1 MKLKT
6 KIHLFSTLLM
16 LVILT
21 LTNTGI
27 YFVYGKLAFDTEY
40 NQLKMESQ
48 DLITSLS
55 KMTGKTN
62 PATVLHA
69 YRPPNGAARII
80 DLTTDKVKVES
91 RSEEGMKRYN
101 PEIAS
106 GKRYSIGEFEKTP
119 VLILREPVIWTD
131 GKVVELQMIQLLT
144 DVKNNLYLLKLI
156 LLGVTLIAMIPITIS
171 SIALGRIVINPIG
184 NLIKTMSQS
193 RQTGTYEKI
202 EVPAEGKD
210 EMAQMGNEFN
220 NMMGQLESNFK
231 KQEQFVS
238 NASHELKT
246 PLTVI
251 ESYAR
256 LLSRRGFDDLSVA
269 EESVGAI
276 LGESIR
282 MKHMIEQMLHLA
294 RNQEHVAFN
303 FEKTDINSL
312 VEKTLQPMRQ
322 AHARDFI
329 LEGNSSVVTV
339 TDAEKLR
346 QLLFI
351 LLDNARKYSE
361 REIKTTISEN
371 ETKISIAVTDYG
383 NGIPEE
389 ALPRI
394 FDRFYRVHEDRN
406 RKTGG
411 TGLGLS
417 IAKELANGLGAEL
430 KLESSV
436 GVGTTFWIIMPKKQ
450 FLTDF

>member
-27 YFVYGKLAFDTEY
+27 YFVFGKLAYDTEY
-40 NQLKMESQ
+40 HQLQTQSK
-48 DLITSLS
+48 DLIGSLS
-55 KMTGKTN
+55 RMTEQTDPG
-62 PATVLHA
+62 TVLLA
-69 YRPPNGAARII
+69 YIPPNGAVRIL
-80 DLTTDKVKVES
+80 DSTGKVKVES
-91 RSEEGMKRYN
+91 QSAEGIESYT
-101 PEIAS
+101 PELVP
-106 GKRYSIGEFEKTP
+106 GEKYSIGKFNKKP
-119 VLILREPVIWTD
+119 VITLSEPVIWLD
-131 GKVVELQMIQLLT
+131 GKVVELQMIQVLN
-144 DVKNNLYLLKLI
+144 DAKHNLNLLKLI
-156 LLGVTLIAMIPITIS
+156 LVGVTFIAMIPITAS
-171 SIALGRIVINPIG
+171 SIGLGRIVIQPID

-193 RQTGTYEKI
+193 RLTGTYEKI
-202 EVPAEGKD
+202 EVPTEGKD
-210 EMAQMGNEFN
+210 EMAMMGHEFN
-220 NMMGQLESNFK
+220 DMMEQLETNFR

-256 LLSRRGFDDLSVA
+256 LLSRRGFDDRSVA

-276 LGESIR
+276 LNESIR
-282 MKHMIEQMLHLA
+282 MKDMIQQMLHLA

-303 FEKTDINSL
+303 FAETDINAL

-322 AHARDFI
+322 AYTRDFI
-329 LEGNSSVVTV
+329 HKGNDCAVAL
-339 TDAEKLR
+339 TDADKLR

-361 REIKTTISEN
+361 EEITTTITEN
-371 ETKISIAVTDYG
+371 ETNISIAVSDRG
-383 NGIPEE
+383 NGIPGE
-389 ALPRI
+389 ALPQI

-411 TGLGLS
+411 TGLGLA
-417 IAKELANGLGAEL
+417 IAKEIADGLGAEL
-430 KLESSV
+430 KIESVV
-436 GVGTTFWIIMPKKQ
+436 GEGTTFRIIIPKKQ
-450 FLTDF
+450 ILTDF